1 MFKRG
6 FKTDCERT
14 AAMVRRQRGLSVS
27 APLDPR
33 SLAESI
39 GVEVLSPDQLPAL
52 SQKTC
57 ETLLGIYSDEWSAV
71 TFPSDPPL
79 IVFNPSHSV
88 ARQNSDL
95 MHELAHLLLKHAPT
109 MVFIHPKTQLAIRTF
124 DAAQEDEANW
134 LSGSLLL
141 PREALLLI
149 KRSRWTDEDSCSTY
163 GVSSAMLKYRL
174 GISGVNVQYQ
184 RTNSLGRANNSPTS

>member
-6 FKTDCERT
+6 FKTECERT
-14 AAMVRRQRGLSVS
+14 AAMVRRQQGLALD

-33 SLAESI
+33 LLAESL
-39 GVEVLSPDQLPAL
+39 GAEVISPDQLPTL
-52 SQKTC
+52 SSKTC
-57 ETLLGIYSDEWSAV
+57 EMLLGIYADEWSAV

-79 IVFNPSHSV
+79 IVYNPTHSV

-95 MHELAHLLLKHAPT
+95 MHEVAHLLLKHMPT

-134 LSGSLLL
+134 LSGCMLL
-141 PREALLLI
+141 PREALLRI
-149 KRSRWTDEDSCSTY
+149 KRLRWSDDESCGEY
-163 GVSSAMLKYRL
+163 AVSAEMLRYRMNV
-174 GISGVNVQYQ
+174 SGVNVQYN
-184 RTNSLGRANNSPTS
+184 RTTSIGKSKVVMR